1 MPGVRSNARFGERA
15 GLPQVGWKE
24 RHQMRRVVLLGVVGV
39 LVLAACGGGSSSSGA
54 TTSTTTATTVA
65 TPPTG
70 PPSGAISVTGDA
82 GLTGNLSGLT
92 ISCANPGLD
101 GSTITVT
108 GTPPG
113 QDAAT
118 GPFFTLFLSTGT
130 VFVRVSTGSGADFKV
145 REFTGTTGL
154 SGFDAATGAQIDSPL
169 SETTPAGS
177 NKGDLGAVTAI
188 KGSID
193 CGNFAPGTATVKL
206 TGDTADGAVNGGL
219 DPVLVT
225 CTTNQQGNFV
235 VVRGI
240 VNVGSTKA
248 LFFVTTQPDG
258 TLTIFES
265 VQTSTTQHQYQGPPG
280 SGSPTTTGTTIKGDA
295 VEQNATPPRTIHVE
309 GDATC
314 GSNGK

>member
-1 MPGVRSNARFGERA
+1 
-15 GLPQVGWKE
+15 
-24 RHQMRRVVLLGVVGV
+24 VL
-39 LVLAACGGGSSSSGA
+39 
-54 TTSTTTATTVA
+54 T
-65 TPPTG
+65 
-70 PPSGAISVTGDA
+70 VTGDA
-82 GLTGNLSGLT
+82 GLTGDMSGLT

-101 GSTITVT
+101 GNTITVT

-113 QDAAT
+113 QDPAT
-118 GPFFTLFLSTGT
+118 APFFTLFLSAGR

-154 SGFDAATGAQIDSPL
+154 SPFDPATGAQIDSPL

-177 NKGDLGAVTAI
+177 DKGTLGAVTAI
-188 KGSID
+188 KGSVD
-193 CGNFAPGTATVKL
+193 CGNFQPGTSTVKL
-206 TGDTADGAVNGGL
+206 TGDTADGAVNGAL

-240 VNVGSTKA
+240 VTVGSTKA
-248 LFFVTTQPDG
+248 MFFVTTQPDG
-258 TLTIFES
+258 SLTIFET
-265 VQTSTTQHQYQGPPG
+265 VQASSGQRQYKGPPG
-280 SGSPTTTGTTIKGDA
+280 SGTPTASGTTIKGDA
-295 VEQNATPPRTIHVE
+295 GEQNATPPHTLHVE